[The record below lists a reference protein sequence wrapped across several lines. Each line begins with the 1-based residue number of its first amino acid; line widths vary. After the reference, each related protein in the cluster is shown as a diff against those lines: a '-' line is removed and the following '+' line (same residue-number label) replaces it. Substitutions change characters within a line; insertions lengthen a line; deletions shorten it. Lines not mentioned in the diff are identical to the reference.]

1 MKRAIATLFAL
12 IICERIL
19 ACFILF
25 ITNGKEVLIAN
36 HEDWAAL
43 DAEVSFQK
51 AQNGKYGFVAFDFAS
66 EGWPQGGMNT
76 AGLFFDGTATP
87 FAPYPANENKKD
99 CKCYL
104 WTKILQECNSVEM
117 ALKYVKTYKIPEI
130 ENIHIMLAD
139 KSGASAIVGVY
150 NKELKIYFRKNNYQL
165 LTNFNIADPSYGGE
179 EPCKRFETAEQILK
193 VDSSANNKNLENILS
208 KTYQDNLTA
217 YSNIY
222 NLTKKE
228 VTVYY
233 RHNFQKKVVFNLD
246 SELKKGNHKILLST
260 LLD

>member
-1 MKRAIATLFAL
+1 MKRAITTLFAMIVCDRL
-12 IICERIL
+12 L

-25 ITNGKEVLIAN
+25 ITNGKEVLVAN

-51 AQNGKYGFVAFDFAS
+51 AQSGKYGFVAFDFAS

-87 FAPYPANENKKD
+87 YAPYPANENKID

-104 WTKILQECNSVEM
+104 WTKILQECSSVQM
-117 ALKYVKTYKIPEI
+117 ALDYVKTYKIPEI
-130 ENIHIMLAD
+130 EDVHIMLAD
-139 KSGASAIVGVY
+139 KSGASVIVGVY
-150 NKELKIYFRKNNYQL
+150 NKELNIYYRKNNYQL

-179 EPCKRFETAEQILK
+179 EPCKRFETTEQILK
-193 VDSSANNKNLENILS
+193 VDSSVNNKNLENILS